1 MTLCDNPML
10 VNNKIRTDTTLIL
23 HVAKPS
29 HNINNDIKL
38 ININ

>member
-1 MTLCDNPML
+1 MTPHDNPML
-10 VNNKIRTDTTLIL
+10 VNNNIRTVTILIL